1 MPQSQ
6 NITINRANT
15 VDAFAWAFNEDV
27 ESDVADL
34 AANNFDGVV
43 RNDNFDSARLNATP
57 APKPNLANIRQE
69 SMNIRLERLRAQLN
83 PEGIRRAS
91 RQGAHSRNIKQK
103 MRCLFVSFMRITHN
117 LWTTV
122 FAIPLTILKQALTT
136 LTLYQVISVITRKG
150 KKLCNKGKMSIESS
164 YCGVKLEVH
173 WEFLVQ
179 GHLGEQL
186 IFRPSLIMMLIEAI
200 HRILI
205 FQQRDLIYS
214 WSMFQARRKVMEEW

>member
-1 MPQSQ
+1 MFVLFLYENYPQL
-6 NITINRANT
+6 
-15 VDAFAWAFNEDV
+15 VDDSLCHSLDDIKAGIDY
-27 ESDVADL
+27 SDL
-34 AANNFDGVV
+34 
-43 RNDNFDSARLNATP
+43 
-57 APKPNLANIRQE
+57 
-69 SMNIRLERLRAQLN
+69 
-83 PEGIRRAS
+83 
-91 RQGAHSRNIKQK
+91 
-103 MRCLFVSFMRITHN
+103 VSSHGHY
-117 LWTTV
+117 L
-122 FAIPLTILKQALTT
+122 Q
-136 LTLYQVISVITRKG
+136 KG
-150 KKLCNKGKMSIESS
+150 KKLCSKGKMSIESS